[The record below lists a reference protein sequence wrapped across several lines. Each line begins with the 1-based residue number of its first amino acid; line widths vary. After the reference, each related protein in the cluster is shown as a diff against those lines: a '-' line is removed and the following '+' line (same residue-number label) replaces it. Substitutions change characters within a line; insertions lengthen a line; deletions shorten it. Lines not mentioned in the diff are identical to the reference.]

1 MRECGQGRE
10 DAGTTKRKQ
19 EKCIG
24 QKMTEASYIYSWK
37 SRKMKCVWTG
47 IQQYEGQGKRL

>member
-10 DAGTTKRKQ
+10 DAGTAKRKQ

-37 SRKMKCVWTG
+37 SRKMKCVRTG
-47 IQQYEGQGKRL
+47 IRQYEGQGKRL